1 MEWEDLR
8 FFRAVAIQQ
17 NLAAAARDL
26 GVSQATV
33 WRHVGQLETSLEA
46 RLFTR
51 RGSGYALSQIGERLL
66 ETANRVA
73 DEIKEAQ
80 RQLSDDT
87 RKLRGEIRLTAP
99 ELLEDMLTKQLKALG
114 LRHPELRLELITGTP
129 IAALSRKQT
138 DIALRY
144 GTDVQADFAIEK
156 RYAVGFGVYA
166 SRAYLRKHGRPVA
179 IDGFSGHELIGF
191 DDSVGHVAPLKWVRR
206 GGKEARVSFRSNSL
220 RARAFAATA
229 GVGCALL
236 PSLVGDS
243 SAGLEKIFG
252 PDSVGSLELCLLGNS
267 HVRTSPRVMA
277 VTQYVIDV
285 LDERSVA
292 LAGR

>member
-8 FFRAVAIQQ
+8 FFRAVANQQ

-33 WRHVGQLETSLEA
+33 WRHIGQLERSLEV

-51 RGSGYALSQIGERLL
+51 RGSGYALSQTGERLL
-66 ETANRVA
+66 ETASRVA
-73 DEIKEAQ
+73 DEIREAQ
-80 RQLSDDT
+80 RQLSDDA

-99 ELLEDMLTKQLKALG
+99 ELLEDMLTKELQALG
-114 LRHPELRLELITGTP
+114 LLHPGLRLELVTGTP

-144 GTDVQADFAIEK
+144 GTDVQTDFVIER

-166 SRAYLRKHGRPVA
+166 SRQYVRRHGRPEA
-179 IDGFSGHELIGF
+179 IDGFGGHELIGF
-191 DDSVGHVAPLKWVRR
+191 DDSIGHVAPLRWLRR
-206 GGKEARVSFRSNSL
+206 GGKGARVTFRSNSL
-220 RARAFAATA
+220 RARALAVIA

-236 PSLVGDS
+236 PSLIGDS

-252 PDSVGSLELCLLGNS
+252 PESVGSLDLCLLGNR
-267 HVRTSPRVMA
+267 HVRKSPRVMA
-277 VTQYVIDV
+277 VTQYVINV

-292 LAGR
+292 LAG